1 MKNSIHTFT
10 TSCHAAGQNTGAEAV
25 HGKGPEAVHGTGP
38 EAVHGTGPEAVLGTG
53 WLDVPSLATLDNQLL
68 GGQREDSVGQAYSG

>member
-25 HGKGPEAVHGTGP
+25 HGKGP